1 MPRKKIV
8 EDSYYS
14 NSDTDSDDGIG
25 SFSNPYPSK
34 TACAKS
40 CDKYKRQPKKP
51 GHYTKQKKAER
62 SNRPYQTRKK
72 DEDASVDSRKRRR
85 AVSTDERN
93 QRRQRRNENKDNNM
107 F

>member
-14 NSDTDSDDGIG
+14 DSDDSDGGIG
-25 SFSNPYPSK
+25 PFSNLYPSK

-51 GHYTKQKKAER
+51 GHYTK
-62 SNRPYQTRKK
+62 RKK
-72 DEDASVDSRKRRR
+72 LKEVIDHIKHVKKMKMQVLITEK
-85 AVSTDERN
+85 E
-93 QRRQRRNENKDNNM
+93 EEL
-107 F
+107 